1 MAGADSNR
9 LGIALLSQTISAL
22 SRSLAL
28 SFCTLIISHFKGFVK
43 GFLKFL
49 SKDFFYS
56 VRPSPLAS
64 CGLLLTSL
72 TLYHN
77 LGDLSRGFL
86 HFFSRTGFEPAI
98 FPHSGRE
105 FPISLPLPLT
115 LQIIA
120 HLPIECNRQNT
131 QNRDFYFPK
140 LCATFR
146 LTNCW
151 RCVIMEILRASLVG
165 APPKKPPQKWGGFR
179 ISWAVLRPWTESSSE
194 PCPRLTYTLRRGRV
208 PGVRESLPPA
218 VLPGW
223 TLPRRYWG

>member
-1 MAGADSNR
+1 M
-9 LGIALLSQTISAL
+9 
-22 SRSLAL
+22 
-28 SFCTLIISHFKGFVK
+28 
-43 GFLKFL
+43 
-49 SKDFFYS
+49 
-56 VRPSPLAS
+56 RPSPLVS

-86 HFFSRTGFEPAI
+86 LFLRTSPAGFADP
-98 FPHSGRE
+98 FG
-105 FPISLPLPLT
+105 LPLPLT
-115 LQIIA
+115 LQIIP
-120 HLPIECNRQNT
+120 HLPTDCNRQNT

-151 RCVIMEILRASLVG
+151 RCVIMEILRASPVG
-165 APPKKPPQKWGGFR
+165 APPKKPPQKWDGFR

-194 PCPRLTYTLRRGRV
+194 PCPRLTYTLRRV